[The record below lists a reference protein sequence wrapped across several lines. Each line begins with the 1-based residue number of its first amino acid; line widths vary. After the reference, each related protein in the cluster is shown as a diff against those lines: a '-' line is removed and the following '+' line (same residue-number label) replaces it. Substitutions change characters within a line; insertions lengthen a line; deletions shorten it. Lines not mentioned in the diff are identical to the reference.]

1 MENVQKQYKIVLEN
15 VIMLRRDVENEIY
28 EWISND
34 NRALL
39 IDGARQVGKTFI
51 IRECLKKSDYTY
63 VEYNLIEDEGIAD
76 TLRDAKDASDLVLKL
91 SLGTDKKIIPNKTIF
106 FLDEI
111 QVYKDILTKIKF
123 LVDDGRYKF
132 ILSGSLLGVEMCG
145 LKSAPVGYLKTIKM
159 YPLSFKEFLQL
170 FNVQDEVINI
180 LKDSYNNQKE
190 VDPYIHEKM
199 MELFNLYMII
209 GGMPSAVD
217 VYLKF
222 NNIDDV
228 IDIHKGLVEQYKVD
242 FTKYESEDKKLII
255 SNIYDLIPAELNS
268 SNKRFNIADINKNL
282 RYERI
287 SDSFIWLYKAGV
299 ALPTFNVTEPKSPLK
314 LNEKSSLMKVFLS
327 DVGIL
332 TTLYGKNCK
341 LMILNNDKDINAG
354 SIYENVVAQEL
365 TNKGIDL
372 YYYNSKKYGEIDF
385 LYEDEK
391 GVVLVEVKS
400 GKGYQ
405 RHSAINNIKEVYKDN
420 VFKSIVFSKEN
431 VTFGN
436 DILYLPLYMLM
447 FIEKEKESPI
457 DVDINKY
464 KF

>member
-1 MENVQKQYKIVLEN
+1 
-15 VIMLRRDVENEIY
+15 MLRRDVEKEIN

-51 IRECLKKSDYTY
+51 IRQCLEESSYTFI
-63 VEYNLIEDEGIAD
+63 EYNLINDEKVVDIIKNSNNTD
-76 TLRDAKDASDLVLKL
+76 DLILKL
-91 SLGTDKKIIPNKTIF
+91 SLNTDKKVVPNKTIF
-106 FLDEI
+106 FFDEI
-111 QVYKDILTKIKF
+111 QVYKEILTKIKF
-123 LVDDGRYKF
+123 LADDERYKF
-132 ILSGSLLGVEMCG
+132 ILSGSLLGIEMSG

-170 FNVQDEVINI
+170 FNIQDEVFDI
-180 LKDSYNNQKE
+180 LKNAYINHKE
-190 VDPYIHEKM
+190 VDPYIHERM
-199 MELFNLYMII
+199 MNLFNLYMII
-209 GGMPSAVD
+209 GGMPAAVD
-217 VYLKF
+217 AYLKA

-228 IDIHKGLVEQYKVD
+228 IDIHNNIVEQYKVD

-255 SNIYDLIPAELNS
+255 SNIYDLIPTELNS

-282 RYERI
+282 RYEKI
-287 SDSFIWLYKAGV
+287 SDSFVWLYKAGV
-299 ALPTFNVTEPKSPLK
+299 ALPAFNVTEPKSPLK

-327 DVGIL
+327 DIGML

-365 TNKGIDL
+365 VNKEIDL

-385 LYEDEK
+385 LFEDEN
-391 GVVLVEVKS
+391 GVVLIEVKS

-405 RHSAINNIKEVYKDN
+405 RHSAINNIKEIYKA
-420 VFKSIVFSKEN
+420 KAIVFSKEN
-431 VTFGN
+431 IIFEN
-436 DILYLPLYMLM
+436 NILYLPLYMLM
-447 FIEKEKESPI
+447 FIKKEKECAI
-457 DVDINKY
+457 DININ
-464 KF
+464 KFKF

>member
-1 MENVQKQYKIVLEN
+1 
-15 VIMLRRDVENEIY
+15 MLKRDVEKEIN

-51 IRECLKKSDYTY
+51 IRQCLENSEYTFI
-63 VEYNLIEDEGIAD
+63 EFNLIENEKVAD
-76 TLRDAKDASDLVLKL
+76 ILRNANDVDDLILKL
-91 SLGTDKKIIPNKTIF
+91 SLATEKKIVPNKTIF
-106 FLDEI
+106 FFDEI
-111 QVYKDILTKIKF
+111 QVYKDILTSIKF
-123 LVDDGRYKF
+123 LVDDGRFKY
-132 ILSGSLLGVEMCG
+132 ILSGSLLGVEICG
-145 LKSAPVGYLKTIKM
+145 LKSAPVGYLKTIRM
-159 YPLSFKEFLQL
+159 YPLSFTEFLQL
-170 FNVQDEVINI
+170 FNIQDEII
-180 LKDSYNNQKE
+180 DTLRDAYTNQKE
-190 VDPYIHEKM
+190 VDPYIHERM
-199 MELFNLYMII
+199 MNLFNLYMII
-209 GGMPSAVD
+209 GGMPAAVD
-217 VYLKF
+217 AYLKT

-228 IDIHKGLVEQYKVD
+228 IDIHNNIVEQYKVD

-255 SNIYDLIPAELNS
+255 SNIYDLIPAELNN

-282 RYERI
+282 RYEKI
-287 SDSFIWLYKAGV
+287 SDSFVWLYKAGV
-299 ALPTFNVTEPKSPLK
+299 ALPAFNVTEPKSPLK

-327 DVGIL
+327 DIGIL

-385 LYEDEK
+385 LFEDEK
-391 GVVLVEVKS
+391 GVVLLEIKS
-400 GKGYQ
+400 GKAYQ
-405 RHSAINNIKEVYKDN
+405 RHSAINNIKEIYKAKA
-420 VFKSIVFSKEN
+420 VVFSKEN
-431 VTFGN
+431 VSFEN

-447 FIEKEKESPI
+447 FVEKENECSI
-457 DVDINKY
+457 DLNINKF

>member
-1 MENVQKQYKIVLEN
+1 
-15 VIMLRRDVENEIY
+15 MLKRDVEKEIN
-28 EWISND
+28 EWILND
-34 NRALL
+34 KRALL

-51 IRECLKKSDYTY
+51 IRQCLEESSYTFI
-63 VEYNLIEDEGIAD
+63 EYNLINDEKVVDIIKNSNNTD
-76 TLRDAKDASDLVLKL
+76 DLILKL
-91 SLGTDKKIIPNKTIF
+91 SLNTDKKVVPNKTIF
-106 FLDEI
+106 FFDEI
-111 QVYKDILTKIKF
+111 QVYKEILTKIKF
-123 LVDDGRYKF
+123 LADDERYKF
-132 ILSGSLLGVEMCG
+132 ILSGSLLGIEMSG

-170 FNVQDEVINI
+170 FNIQDEVFDI
-180 LKDSYNNQKE
+180 LKNAYINHKE
-190 VDPYIHEKM
+190 VDPYIHERM
-199 MELFNLYMII
+199 MNLFNLYMII
-209 GGMPSAVD
+209 GGMPAAVD
-217 VYLKF
+217 AYLKT

-228 IDIHKGLVEQYKVD
+228 IDIHNNIVEQYKVD

-282 RYERI
+282 RYEKI
-287 SDSFIWLYKAGV
+287 SDSFVWLYKAGV
-299 ALPTFNVTEPKSPLK
+299 ALPAFNVTEPKSPLK

-327 DVGIL
+327 DIGML

-385 LYEDEK
+385 LFEDEN
-391 GVVLVEVKS
+391 GVVLIEVKS

-405 RHSAINNIKEVYKDN
+405 RHSAINNIKEIYKA
-420 VFKSIVFSKEN
+420 KAIVFSEEN
-431 VTFGN
+431 ITFEN
-436 DILYLPLYMLM
+436 NILYLPLYMLM
-447 FIEKEKESPI
+447 FIKKEKECAI
-457 DVDINKY
+457 DININ
-464 KF
+464 KFKF

>member
-1 MENVQKQYKIVLEN
+1 
-15 VIMLRRDVENEIY
+15 MLRRDVEKEIN

-51 IRECLKKSDYTY
+51 IRQCLEESSYTFI
-63 VEYNLIEDEGIAD
+63 EYNLINDEKVVDIIKNSNNTD
-76 TLRDAKDASDLVLKL
+76 DLILKL
-91 SLGTDKKIIPNKTIF
+91 SLNTDKKVVPNKTIF
-106 FLDEI
+106 FFDEI
-111 QVYKDILTKIKF
+111 QVYKEILTKIKF
-123 LVDDGRYKF
+123 LADDERYKF
-132 ILSGSLLGVEMCG
+132 ILSGSLLGIEMSD

-170 FNVQDEVINI
+170 FNIQDEVFDI
-180 LKDSYNNQKE
+180 LKNAYINHKE
-190 VDPYIHEKM
+190 VDPYIHERM
-199 MELFNLYMII
+199 MNLFNLYMII
-209 GGMPSAVD
+209 GGMPAAVD
-217 VYLKF
+217 AYLKT

-228 IDIHKGLVEQYKVD
+228 IDIHNNIVEQYKVD

-255 SNIYDLIPAELNS
+255 SNIYDLIPTELNS

-282 RYERI
+282 RYEKI
-287 SDSFIWLYKAGV
+287 SDSFVWLYKAGV
-299 ALPTFNVTEPKSPLK
+299 ALPAFNVTEPKSPLK

-327 DVGIL
+327 DIGML

-365 TNKGIDL
+365 VNKGIDL

-385 LYEDEK
+385 LFEDEN
-391 GVVLVEVKS
+391 GVVLIEVKS

-405 RHSAINNIKEVYKDN
+405 RHSAINNIKEIYKAKA
-420 VFKSIVFSKEN
+420 VVFSKEN
-431 VTFGN
+431 VSFEN

-447 FIEKEKESPI
+447 FVEKENECSI
-457 DVDINKY
+457 DLNINKF

>member
-1 MENVQKQYKIVLEN
+1 
-15 VIMLRRDVENEIY
+15 MLKRDVEKEIN

-51 IRECLKKSDYTY
+51 IRQCLENSEYTFI
-63 VEYNLIEDEGIAD
+63 EFNLIENEKVAD
-76 TLRDAKDASDLVLKL
+76 ILRNANDVDDLILKL
-91 SLGTDKKIIPNKTIF
+91 SLATEKKIVPNKTIF
-106 FLDEI
+106 FFDEI
-111 QVYKDILTKIKF
+111 QVYKDILTSIKF
-123 LVDDGRYKF
+123 LVDDGRFKY
-132 ILSGSLLGVEMCG
+132 ILSGSLLGVEICG
-145 LKSAPVGYLKTIKM
+145 LKSAPVGYLKTIRM
-159 YPLSFKEFLQL
+159 YPLSFTEFLQL
-170 FNVQDEVINI
+170 FNIQDEII
-180 LKDSYNNQKE
+180 DTLRDAYTNQKE
-190 VDPYIHEKM
+190 VDSYIHERM
-199 MELFNLYMII
+199 MNLFNLYMII
-209 GGMPSAVD
+209 GGMPAAVD
-217 VYLKF
+217 AYLKT

-228 IDIHKGLVEQYKVD
+228 IDIHKSIVEQYKVD

-255 SNIYDLIPAELNS
+255 SNIYDLIPAELNN

-282 RYERI
+282 RYEKI
-287 SDSFIWLYKAGV
+287 SDSFVWLYKAGV
-299 ALPTFNVTEPKSPLK
+299 ALPAFNVTEPKSPLK

-327 DVGIL
+327 DIGML

-385 LYEDEK
+385 LFEDEK
-391 GVVLVEVKS
+391 GVVLLEIKS
-400 GKGYQ
+400 GKAYQ
-405 RHSAINNIKEVYKDN
+405 RHSAINNIKEIYKAKA
-420 VFKSIVFSKEN
+420 VVFSKEN
-431 VTFGN
+431 VSFEN

-447 FIEKEKESPI
+447 FVEKENECSI
-457 DVDINKY
+457 DLNINKF

>member
-1 MENVQKQYKIVLEN
+1 
-15 VIMLRRDVENEIY
+15 MLKRDVEKEIN
-28 EWISND
+28 EWILND
-34 NRALL
+34 KRALL

-51 IRECLKKSDYTY
+51 IRQCLEKSSYTFI
-63 VEYNLIEDEGIAD
+63 EYNLINDEKVVDIIKNSNNTD
-76 TLRDAKDASDLVLKL
+76 DLILKL
-91 SLGTDKKIIPNKTIF
+91 SLNTDKKVVPNKTIF
-106 FLDEI
+106 FFDEI
-111 QVYKDILTKIKF
+111 QVYKEILTKIKF
-123 LVDDGRYKF
+123 LADDERYKF
-132 ILSGSLLGVEMCG
+132 ILSGSLLGIEMSG

-170 FNVQDEVINI
+170 FNIQDEVFDI
-180 LKDSYNNQKE
+180 LKNAYINHKE
-190 VDPYIHEKM
+190 VDSYIHERM
-199 MELFNLYMII
+199 MNLFNLYMII
-209 GGMPSAVD
+209 GGMPAAVD
-217 VYLKF
+217 AYLKT

-228 IDIHKGLVEQYKVD
+228 IDIHNNIVEQYKVD

-255 SNIYDLIPAELNS
+255 SNIYDLIPAELNN

-282 RYERI
+282 RYEKI
-287 SDSFIWLYKAGV
+287 SDSFVWLYKAGV
-299 ALPTFNVTEPKSPLK
+299 ALPAFNVTEPKSPLK

-327 DVGIL
+327 DIGIL

-385 LYEDEK
+385 LFEDEK
-391 GVVLVEVKS
+391 GVVLLEIKS
-400 GKGYQ
+400 GKAYQ
-405 RHSAINNIKEVYKDN
+405 RHSAINNIKEIYKAKA
-420 VFKSIVFSKEN
+420 VVFSKEN
-431 VTFGN
+431 VSFEN

-447 FIEKEKESPI
+447 FVEKENECSI
-457 DVDINKY
+457 NLNINKF

>member
-1 MENVQKQYKIVLEN
+1 
-15 VIMLRRDVENEIY
+15 MLKRDVEKEIN
-28 EWISND
+28 EWILND
-34 NRALL
+34 KRALL

-51 IRECLKKSDYTY
+51 IRQCLEESSYTFI
-63 VEYNLIEDEGIAD
+63 EYNLINDEKVVDIIKNSNNTD
-76 TLRDAKDASDLVLKL
+76 DLILKL
-91 SLGTDKKIIPNKTIF
+91 SLNTDKKVVPNKTIF
-106 FLDEI
+106 FFDEI
-111 QVYKDILTKIKF
+111 QVYKEILTKIKF
-123 LVDDGRYKF
+123 LADDERYKF
-132 ILSGSLLGVEMCG
+132 ILSGSLLGIEMSG

-170 FNVQDEVINI
+170 FNIQDEVFDI
-180 LKDSYNNQKE
+180 LKNVYINHKE
-190 VDPYIHEKM
+190 VDPYIHERM
-199 MELFNLYMII
+199 MNLFNLYMII
-209 GGMPSAVD
+209 GGMPAAVD
-217 VYLKF
+217 AYLKT

-228 IDIHKGLVEQYKVD
+228 IDIHNNIVEQYKVD

-282 RYERI
+282 RYEKI
-287 SDSFIWLYKAGV
+287 SDSFVWLYKAGV
-299 ALPTFNVTEPKSPLK
+299 ALPAFNVTEPKSPLK

-327 DVGIL
+327 DIGML

-385 LYEDEK
+385 LFEDEN
-391 GVVLVEVKS
+391 GVVLIEVKS

-405 RHSAINNIKEVYKDN
+405 RHSAINNIKEIYKA
-420 VFKSIVFSKEN
+420 KAIVFSEEN
-431 VTFGN
+431 ITFEN
-436 DILYLPLYMLM
+436 NILYLPLYMLM
-447 FIEKEKESPI
+447 FIKKEKECAI
-457 DVDINKY
+457 DININ
-464 KF
+464 KFKF

>member
-1 MENVQKQYKIVLEN
+1 
-15 VIMLRRDVENEIY
+15 MLKRDVEKEIN

-51 IRECLKKSDYTY
+51 IRQCLEKSSYTFI
-63 VEYNLIEDEGIAD
+63 EYNLINDEKVVDIIKNSNNTD
-76 TLRDAKDASDLVLKL
+76 DLILKL
-91 SLGTDKKIIPNKTIF
+91 SLNTDKKVVPNKTIF
-106 FLDEI
+106 FFDEI
-111 QVYKDILTKIKF
+111 QVYKEILTKIKF
-123 LVDDGRYKF
+123 LADDERYKF
-132 ILSGSLLGVEMCG
+132 ILSGSLLGIEMSG

-170 FNVQDEVINI
+170 FNIQDEVFDI
-180 LKDSYNNQKE
+180 LKNAYINHKE
-190 VDPYIHEKM
+190 VDSYIHERM
-199 MELFNLYMII
+199 MNLFNLYMII
-209 GGMPSAVD
+209 GGMPAAVD
-217 VYLKF
+217 AYLKT

-228 IDIHKGLVEQYKVD
+228 IDIHNNIVEQYKVD

-255 SNIYDLIPAELNS
+255 SNIYDLIPAELNN
-268 SNKRFNIADINKNL
+268 SNKRFNIADIDKNL
-282 RYERI
+282 RYERV
-287 SDSFIWLYKAGV
+287 SDSFVWLYKAGV

-327 DVGIL
+327 DIGIL

-385 LYEDEK
+385 LFEDEK
-391 GVVLVEVKS
+391 GVVLLEIKS
-400 GKGYQ
+400 GKAYQ
-405 RHSAINNIKEVYKDN
+405 RHSAINNIKEIYKAKA
-420 VFKSIVFSKEN
+420 VVFSKEN
-431 VTFGN
+431 VSFEN

-447 FIEKEKESPI
+447 FVEKENECSI
-457 DVDINKY
+457 DLNINKF

>member
-1 MENVQKQYKIVLEN
+1 
-15 VIMLRRDVENEIY
+15 MLRRDVEKEIN

-51 IRECLKKSDYTY
+51 IRQCLEESYYTFI
-63 VEYNLIEDEGIAD
+63 EYNLINDEKVVDIIKNSNNTD
-76 TLRDAKDASDLVLKL
+76 DLILKL
-91 SLGTDKKIIPNKTIF
+91 SLNTDKKVVPNKTIF
-106 FLDEI
+106 FFDEI
-111 QVYKDILTKIKF
+111 QVYKEILTKIKF
-123 LVDDGRYKF
+123 LADDERYKF
-132 ILSGSLLGVEMCG
+132 ILSGSLLGIEMSG

-170 FNVQDEVINI
+170 FNIQDEVFDI
-180 LKDSYNNQKE
+180 LKNAYINHKE
-190 VDPYIHEKM
+190 VDPYIHERM
-199 MELFNLYMII
+199 MNLFNLYMII
-209 GGMPSAVD
+209 GGMPAAVD
-217 VYLKF
+217 AYLKT

-228 IDIHKGLVEQYKVD
+228 IDIHNNIVEQYKVD

-255 SNIYDLIPAELNS
+255 SNIYDLIPTELNS

-282 RYERI
+282 RYEKI
-287 SDSFIWLYKAGV
+287 SDSFVWLYKAGV
-299 ALPTFNVTEPKSPLK
+299 ALPAFNVTEPKSPLK

-327 DVGIL
+327 DIGIL

-385 LYEDEK
+385 LFEDEK
-391 GVVLVEVKS
+391 GVVLLEIKS
-400 GKGYQ
+400 GKAYQ
-405 RHSAINNIKEVYKDN
+405 RHSAINNIKEIYKAKA
-420 VFKSIVFSKEN
+420 VVFSKEN
-431 VTFGN
+431 VSFEN

-447 FIEKEKESPI
+447 FVEKENECSI
-457 DVDINKY
+457 DLNINKF

>member
-1 MENVQKQYKIVLEN
+1 
-15 VIMLRRDVENEIY
+15 MLKRDVEKEIN

-51 IRECLKKSDYTY
+51 IRQCLEESSYTFI
-63 VEYNLIEDEGIAD
+63 EYNLINDEKVVDIIKNSNNTD
-76 TLRDAKDASDLVLKL
+76 DLILKL
-91 SLGTDKKIIPNKTIF
+91 SLNTDKKVVPNKTIF
-106 FLDEI
+106 FFDEI
-111 QVYKDILTKIKF
+111 QVYKEILTKIKF
-123 LVDDGRYKF
+123 LADDERYKF
-132 ILSGSLLGVEMCG
+132 ILSGSLLGIEMSG

-170 FNVQDEVINI
+170 FNIQDEVFDI
-180 LKDSYNNQKE
+180 LKNAYINHKE
-190 VDPYIHEKM
+190 VDPYIHERM
-199 MELFNLYMII
+199 MNLFNLYMII
-209 GGMPSAVD
+209 GGMPAAVD
-217 VYLKF
+217 AYLKT

-228 IDIHKGLVEQYKVD
+228 IDIHNNIVEQYKVD

-255 SNIYDLIPAELNS
+255 SNIYDLIPTELNS

-282 RYERI
+282 RYEKI
-287 SDSFIWLYKAGV
+287 SDSFVWLYKAGV
-299 ALPTFNVTEPKSPLK
+299 ALPAFNVTEPKSPLK

-327 DVGIL
+327 DIGIL

-385 LYEDEK
+385 LFEDEK
-391 GVVLVEVKS
+391 GVVLLEIKS
-400 GKGYQ
+400 GKAYQ
-405 RHSAINNIKEVYKDN
+405 RHSAINNIKEIYKAKA
-420 VFKSIVFSKEN
+420 VVFSKEN
-431 VTFGN
+431 VSFEN

-447 FIEKEKESPI
+447 FVEKENECSI
-457 DVDINKY
+457 DLNINKF

>member
-1 MENVQKQYKIVLEN
+1 
-15 VIMLRRDVENEIY
+15 MLRRDVEKEIN

-51 IRECLKKSDYTY
+51 IRQCLEESSYTFI
-63 VEYNLIEDEGIAD
+63 EYNLINDEKVVDIIKNSNNTD
-76 TLRDAKDASDLVLKL
+76 DLILKL
-91 SLGTDKKIIPNKTIF
+91 SLNTDKKVVPNKTIF
-106 FLDEI
+106 FFDEI
-111 QVYKDILTKIKF
+111 QVYKEILTKIKF
-123 LVDDGRYKF
+123 LADDERYKF
-132 ILSGSLLGVEMCG
+132 ILSGSLLGIEMSG

-170 FNVQDEVINI
+170 FNIQDEVFDI
-180 LKDSYNNQKE
+180 LKNAYINHKE
-190 VDPYIHEKM
+190 VDSYIHERM
-199 MELFNLYMII
+199 MNLFNLYMII
-209 GGMPSAVD
+209 GGMPAAVD
-217 VYLKF
+217 AYLKT

-228 IDIHKGLVEQYKVD
+228 IDIHNNIVEQYKVD

-255 SNIYDLIPAELNS
+255 SNIYDLIPAELNN
-268 SNKRFNIADINKNL
+268 SNKRFNIADIDKNL
-282 RYERI
+282 RYERV
-287 SDSFIWLYKAGV
+287 SDSFVWLYKAGV

-327 DVGIL
+327 DIGIL

-385 LYEDEK
+385 LFEDEK
-391 GVVLVEVKS
+391 GVVLLEIKS
-400 GKGYQ
+400 GKAYQ
-405 RHSAINNIKEVYKDN
+405 RHSAINNIKEIYKAKA
-420 VFKSIVFSKEN
+420 VVFSKEN
-431 VTFGN
+431 VSFEN

-447 FIEKEKESPI
+447 FVEKENECSI
-457 DVDINKY
+457 DLNINKF

>member
-1 MENVQKQYKIVLEN
+1 
-15 VIMLRRDVENEIY
+15 MLKRDVEKEIN

-51 IRECLKKSDYTY
+51 IRQCLENSEYTFI
-63 VEYNLIEDEGIAD
+63 EFNLIENEKVAD
-76 TLRDAKDASDLVLKL
+76 ILRNANVVDDLILKL
-91 SLGTDKKIIPNKTIF
+91 SLATEKKIVPNKTIF
-106 FLDEI
+106 FFDEI
-111 QVYKDILTKIKF
+111 QVYKEILTKIKF
-123 LVDDGRYKF
+123 LADDERYKF
-132 ILSGSLLGVEMCG
+132 ILSGSLLGIEMSG

-170 FNVQDEVINI
+170 FNIQDEVFDI
-180 LKDSYNNQKE
+180 LKNAYINHKE
-190 VDPYIHEKM
+190 VDSYIHERM
-199 MELFNLYMII
+199 MNLFNLYMII
-209 GGMPSAVD
+209 GGMPAAVD
-217 VYLKF
+217 AYLKT

-228 IDIHKGLVEQYKVD
+228 IDIHNNIVEQYKVD

-268 SNKRFNIADINKNL
+268 NNKRFNIADIDKNL
-282 RYERI
+282 RYERV
-287 SDSFIWLYKAGV
+287 SDSFVWLYKAGV
-299 ALPTFNVTEPKSPLK
+299 ALPAFNVTEPKSPLK

-327 DVGIL
+327 DIGIL

-385 LYEDEK
+385 LFEDEN
-391 GVVLVEVKS
+391 GVVLIEVKS

-405 RHSAINNIKEVYKDN
+405 RHSAISNIKEIYKAKA
-420 VFKSIVFSKEN
+420 VVFSKEN
-431 VTFGN
+431 VSFEN

-447 FIEKEKESPI
+447 FVEKENECSI
-457 DVDINKY
+457 DLDINRF

>member
-1 MENVQKQYKIVLEN
+1 
-15 VIMLRRDVENEIY
+15 MLKRDVEKEIN
-28 EWISND
+28 EWILND
-34 NRALL
+34 KRALL

-51 IRECLKKSDYTY
+51 IRQCLEKSSYTFI
-63 VEYNLIEDEGIAD
+63 EYNLINDEKVVDIIKNSNNTD
-76 TLRDAKDASDLVLKL
+76 DLILKL
-91 SLGTDKKIIPNKTIF
+91 SLNTDKKVVPNKTIF
-106 FLDEI
+106 FFDEI
-111 QVYKDILTKIKF
+111 QVYKEILTKIKF
-123 LVDDGRYKF
+123 LADDERYKF
-132 ILSGSLLGVEMCG
+132 ILSGSLLGIEMSG

-170 FNVQDEVINI
+170 FNIQDEVFDI
-180 LKDSYNNQKE
+180 LKNAYINHKE
-190 VDPYIHEKM
+190 VDSYIHERM
-199 MELFNLYMII
+199 MNLFNLYMII
-209 GGMPSAVD
+209 GGMPAAVD
-217 VYLKF
+217 AYLKT

-228 IDIHKGLVEQYKVD
+228 IDIHNNIVEQYKVD

-268 SNKRFNIADINKNL
+268 NNKRFNIADIDKNL
-282 RYERI
+282 RYERV
-287 SDSFIWLYKAGV
+287 SDSFVWLYKAGV
-299 ALPTFNVTEPKSPLK
+299 ALPAFNVTEPKSPLK

-327 DVGIL
+327 DIGIL

-385 LYEDEK
+385 LFEDEK
-391 GVVLVEVKS
+391 GVVLLEIKS
-400 GKGYQ
+400 GKAYQ
-405 RHSAINNIKEVYKDN
+405 RHSAINNIKEIYKAKA
-420 VFKSIVFSKEN
+420 VVFSKEN
-431 VTFGN
+431 VSFEN

-447 FIEKEKESPI
+447 FVEKENECSI
-457 DVDINKY
+457 DLNINKF

>member
-1 MENVQKQYKIVLEN
+1 
-15 VIMLRRDVENEIY
+15 MLKRDVEKEIN

-34 NRALL
+34 KRALL

-51 IRECLKKSDYTY
+51 IRQCLENSEYTFI
-63 VEYNLIEDEGIAD
+63 EFNLIENEKVAD
-76 TLRDAKDASDLVLKL
+76 ILRNANDVDDLILKL
-91 SLGTDKKIIPNKTIF
+91 SLATEKKIVPNKTIF
-106 FLDEI
+106 FFDEI
-111 QVYKDILTKIKF
+111 QVYKDILTSIKF
-123 LVDDGRYKF
+123 LVDDGRFKY
-132 ILSGSLLGVEMCG
+132 ILSGSLLGVEICG
-145 LKSAPVGYLKTIKM
+145 LKSAPVGYLKTIRM

-170 FNVQDEVINI
+170 FNIQDEIIDTLRDAYTNR
-180 LKDSYNNQKE
+180 KE
-190 VDPYIHEKM
+190 VDSYIHERM
-199 MELFNLYMII
+199 MNLFNLYMII
-209 GGMPSAVD
+209 GGMPAAVD
-217 VYLKF
+217 AYLKT

-228 IDIHKGLVEQYKVD
+228 IDIHNNIVEQYKVD

-255 SNIYDLIPAELNS
+255 SNIYDLIPAELNN
-268 SNKRFNIADINKNL
+268 SNKRFNIADIDKNL
-282 RYERI
+282 RYERV
-287 SDSFIWLYKAGV
+287 SDSFVWLYKAGV

-327 DVGIL
+327 DIGIL

-385 LYEDEK
+385 LFEDEK
-391 GVVLVEVKS
+391 GVVLLEIKS
-400 GKGYQ
+400 GKAYQ
-405 RHSAINNIKEVYKDN
+405 RHSAINNIKEIYKAKA
-420 VFKSIVFSKEN
+420 VVFSKEN
-431 VTFGN
+431 VSFEN

-447 FIEKEKESPI
+447 FVEKENECSI
-457 DVDINKY
+457 DLNINKF

>member
-1 MENVQKQYKIVLEN
+1 
-15 VIMLRRDVENEIY
+15 MLKRDVEKEIN
-28 EWISND
+28 EWILND
-34 NRALL
+34 KRALL

-51 IRECLKKSDYTY
+51 IRQCLEESSYTFI
-63 VEYNLIEDEGIAD
+63 EYNLINDEKVVDIIKNSNNTD
-76 TLRDAKDASDLVLKL
+76 DLILKL
-91 SLGTDKKIIPNKTIF
+91 SLNTDKKVVPNKTIF
-106 FLDEI
+106 FFDEI
-111 QVYKDILTKIKF
+111 QVYKEILTKIKF
-123 LVDDGRYKF
+123 LADDERYKF
-132 ILSGSLLGVEMCG
+132 ILSGSLLGIEMSG

-170 FNVQDEVINI
+170 FNIQDEVFDI
-180 LKDSYNNQKE
+180 LKNAYINHKE
-190 VDPYIHEKM
+190 VDPYIHERM
-199 MELFNLYMII
+199 MNLFNLYMII
-209 GGMPSAVD
+209 GGMPAAVD
-217 VYLKF
+217 AYLKT

-228 IDIHKGLVEQYKVD
+228 IDIHNNIVEQYKVD

-282 RYERI
+282 RYEKI
-287 SDSFIWLYKAGV
+287 SDSFVWLYKAGV
-299 ALPTFNVTEPKSPLK
+299 ALPAFNVTEPKSPLK

-327 DVGIL
+327 DIGML

-385 LYEDEK
+385 LFEDEN
-391 GVVLVEVKS
+391 GVVLIEVKS

-405 RHSAINNIKEVYKDN
+405 RHSAINNIKEIYKA
-420 VFKSIVFSKEN
+420 KAIVFSKEN
-431 VTFGN
+431 ITFEN
-436 DILYLPLYMLM
+436 NILYLPLYMLM
-447 FIEKEKESPI
+447 FIKKEKECAI
-457 DVDINKY
+457 DININ
-464 KF
+464 KFKF